1 MFHAVFIIL
10 PALGGLKYLVLD
22 SNFVGKSLS
31 YGAYREIE
39 ILVYDA
45 ERGAHQ
51 FGELTG
57 LTYCT
62 VDSCNHRRV

>member
-1 MFHAVFIIL
+1 MFHAVFSIL
-10 PALGGLKYLVLD
+10 PELGGLKYLVLD

-45 ERGAHQ
+45 ERGAAPIRRAYRTN
-51 FGELTG
+51 L
-57 LTYCT
+57 LYC
-62 VDSCNHRRV
+62 R